1 MSKQLTTLLNDEKI
15 IQRFVQAVPRHVDA
29 GRFIRACNLAVASNQ
44 KLREANPV
52 DVVGAMLSIASIG
65 LEPGNIFGHAYI
77 IPFDDRRKGIVQPT
91 VQIGY
96 KGLMD
101 LGQRSGA
108 VLKFQPQI
116 VYEND
121 FFDYELGL
129 NEKLV
134 HKPSQGERG
143 RPIFGY
149 CIAPLQNGEKIW
161 NVWSYSQLLNARKF
175 SKEYQ
180 NKGQNSI
187 WGKHE
192 EAMILKT
199 TIRWLSNLIPKNAEL
214 AMATTLDA
222 MSDRQKIN
230 FAPIVDMHL
239 DDVTP
244 QNVVME
250 VSRILESEPKLEDD
264 SIYDPAREKAISEDV
279 EKKLGLNNVIEVETV
294 VTEPKQN
301 PADFDPETGE
311 ILEGDFGL
319 PPVVETSVQS
329 EPTPTQE
336 EEPEIDYQAMQAIVD
351 SLKEKI
357 DGALGKDTLKGRMAI
372 IKKDGGFL
380 SLSEPAQQAVI
391 AYGQERWKKLPAQDP
406 TFQGGAT

>member
-1 MSKQLTTLLNDEKI
+1 MSKSLTTVLNDEKI
-15 IQRFVQAVPRHVDA
+15 VQRFVQAVPKHVDPL
-29 GRFIRACNLAVASNQ
+29 RFIRACNLVVASNP
-44 KLREANPV
+44 KMREADPYA
-52 DVVGAMLSIASIG
+52 VVGAMLSIASIG

-77 IPFDDRRKGIVQPT
+77 IPYEDKRKNTVDPT

-134 HKPSQGERG
+134 HKPAQGQRG
-143 RPIFGY
+143 KAIFGY

-161 NVWSYSQLLNARKF
+161 NVWSYQQLLGARKF
-175 SKEYQ
+175 SQEFRY
-180 NKGQNSI
+180 KGQNSI

-199 TIRWLSNLIPKNAEL
+199 TIRWISNLIPKNAEL

-222 MSDRQKIN
+222 MGDRQKIN
-230 FAPIVDMHL
+230 FSPIVDMHL

-250 VSRILESEPKLEDD
+250 VSRILESEPPIDD
-264 SIYDPAREKAISEDV
+264 NLDYDSTQDMALIGTR
-279 EKKLGLNNVIEVETV
+279 LGLKKNNEKI
-294 VTEPKQN
+294 
-301 PADFDPETGE
+301 DLETGE
-311 ILEGDFGL
+311 ITETDFGL
-319 PPVVETSVQS
+319 PPVVELESQPKS
-329 EPTPTQE
+329 I
-336 EEPEIDYQAMQAIVD
+336 IDADPATMQAKVD
-351 SLKEKI
+351 AFKEKI
-357 DGALGKDTLKGRMAI
+357 DGAAGKDTLKGRMTI
-372 IKKDGGFL
+372 IKNDPDFL
-380 SLSEPAQQAVI
+380 VLSEPAQQAVI
-391 AYGQERWKKLPAQDP
+391 TYGQERWKTLPAKDP
-406 TFQGGAT
+406 TFA